1 MDKVDYVVSLGDIGD
16 YMGYSPQAD
25 YITDYL
31 MDTLCAKTCIIENE
45 YVDKDY
51 LIDYSGFFAR
61 SFEKIERFT
70 KRIHFFSNS
79 ISQDDFERAINAYSH
94 SANEEDSCENN
105 LIRDIIKSY
114 LGYVVIK
121 PVEYPVGQPL
131 IGRTL
136 LKPPSKQV
144 KDSLDT
150 RECIARTNRANLYGI
165 PLKVNALPFQVQ
177 DSAVAACATI
187 SLWMANSKMN
197 ELFGTQEFSPI
208 EITSRATEFIE
219 SGRNFPSTGLTIKQ
233 MVNFFKG
240 IGLDYDTVNI
250 DYLVKI
256 LDDDNYSEN
265 KKALIKEYLEDV
277 VPDAVKAISR
287 SGIPIVASIS
297 LLKKDN
303 GLLEDHEHHA
313 AVICGY
319 RQNENGHVIKLY
331 VHDDQIGPYCR
342 VKDASSLGKFLKWEN
357 EWITREGYSE
367 VTLDKLLIPIYPKI
381 RITFDIIYSYCR
393 KLRKSN
399 SGLNF
404 DLYLTTVQD
413 YKKTLLGLPFRDK
426 VAKLKESMPR
436 FIWVISAYKG
446 ESLVR
451 EWLIDATSHHM
462 RIFEEIDY
470 T

>member
-1 MDKVDYVVSLGDIGD
+1 MEKNDYVVPLDDIGD
-16 YMGYSPQAD
+16 HIGDSLQAQ
-25 YITDYL
+25 YIIDYL
-31 MDTLCAKTCIIENE
+31 IETLIAKTGIIENE

-70 KRIHFFSNS
+70 KRIHFFSNFF
-79 ISQDDFERAINAYSH
+79 SQKDFEQSITLFQNNIQDAKPQYDLIN
-94 SANEEDSCENN
+94 D
-105 LIRDIIKSY
+105 LKRSY

-121 PVEYPVGQPL
+121 PVEYSMGQPL

-136 LKPPSKQV
+136 LKPPSKPV
-144 KDSLDT
+144 TDSFDT
-150 RECIARTNRANLYGI
+150 RECIIRKNSANLYGI
-165 PLKVNALPFQVQ
+165 PLNVDALPFQVQ
-177 DSAVAACATI
+177 DSAVAACATV
-187 SLWMANSKMN
+187 SLWMANSKIN

-240 IGLDYDTVNI
+240 IGLDYDTINI

-256 LDDDNYSEN
+256 LNDDNYSEN
-265 KKALIKEYLEDV
+265 KKNLIEEYLKDV
-277 VPDAVKAISR
+277 IPDAVKAISR
-287 SGIPIVASIS
+287 TGIPIVASIS
-297 LLKKDN
+297 LIKKDHN
-303 GLLEDHEHHA
+303 LIEDHEHHA
-313 AVICGY
+313 VVICGF
-319 RQNENGHVIKLY
+319 RQNENGQITKLY

-342 VKDASSLGKFLKWEN
+342 VKDASPKGKFLKWQN
-357 EWITREGYSE
+357 EWVTREGYSE

-393 KLRKSN
+393 KLRKDN
-399 SGLNF
+399 PGLNF

-413 YKKTLLGLPFRDK
+413 YKKMLLRLPFRDK
-426 VAKLKESMPR
+426 VSKLKESMPR

-462 RIFEEIDY
+462 RIFNEIDY